1 MKYLKLS
8 VGILFFSLTINIQAN
23 LLEKCIKNKSDIN
36 NNGTVSKFEK
46 MMCERASKGKRLGE
60 EGKRLDDEGKRLG
73 EEGKKL
79 DEENERLRQAIL
91 DNLSNID

>member
-1 MKYLKLS
+1 MRKLS
-8 VGILFFSLTINIQAN
+8 INIQAN

-46 MMCERASKGKRLGE
+46 MMCERASKGKRLRE
-60 EGKRLDDEGKRLG
+60 EGKR
-73 EEGKKL
+73 L